1 MTTYSIIL
9 FLHVASALGLFASL
23 SFELFSLFHLRHASD
38 LPEVRRW
45 IDPVPGLP
53 VLAMSSIL
61 VVFFSGIFLAVRM
74 SAFETAWPKV
84 MIAALLLI
92 APLGAVTGKRMRA
105 IRASFFGIVLPMTAR
120 PELWQPIGIVVCSA
134 VLGLLSGI
142 RTPSEIFKNGSCS
155 RRSSSDFIVSA
166 SSALHWRGAD

>member
-23 SFELFSLFHLRHASD
+23 SFELLSLFHLRRASD
-38 LPEVRRW
+38 LPGVRRW

-61 VVFFSGIFLAVRM
+61 VVFFSGISLAVRM

-84 MIAALLLI
+84 TITALLLI
-92 APLGAVTGKRMRA
+92 APLEAVTGKRMRA
-105 IRASFFGIVLPMTAR
+105 IRAS
-120 PELWQPIGIVVCSA
+120 S
-134 VLGLLSGI
+134 LGLCC
-142 RTPSEIFKNGSCS
+142 P
-155 RRSSSDFIVSA
+155 
-166 SSALHWRGAD
+166 

>member
-23 SFELFSLFHLRHASD
+23 SFELLSLFHLRRASD
-38 LPEVRRW
+38 LPGVRRW

-61 VVFFSGIFLAVRM
+61 VVFFSGISPAVRM

-84 MIAALLLI
+84 TIAALLLI
-92 APLGAVTGKRMRA
+92 APLEAVTAKHMRA
-105 IRASFFGIVLPMTAR
+105 WDCVAHDRQAGIVAIDR
-120 PELWQPIGIVVCSA
+120 HRRV
-134 VLGLLSGI
+134 
-142 RTPSEIFKNGSCS
+142 SCS
-155 RRSSSDFIVSA
+155 SWSIIGGSDAERNIQNRM
-166 SSALHWRGAD
+166 L